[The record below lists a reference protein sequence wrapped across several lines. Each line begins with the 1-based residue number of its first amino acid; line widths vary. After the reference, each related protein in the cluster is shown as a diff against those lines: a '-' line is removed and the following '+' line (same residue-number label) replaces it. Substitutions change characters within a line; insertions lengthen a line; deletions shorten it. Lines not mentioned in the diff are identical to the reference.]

1 MKNINATL
9 SALHSEGAHWRKSSY
24 SGGNDDCV
32 ELAITQ
38 GHIAVRDSKR
48 TDLAYASFT
57 AAAWREFV
65 SAIATGTLR

>member
-9 SALHSEGAHWRKSSY
+9 SALDSEGDHWRKSSY

-48 TDLAYASFT
+48 PDLPYASFT
-57 AAAWREFV
+57 APAWHEFISVIAA
-65 SAIATGTLR
+65 GTLT